1 MLSVIIVQ
9 LMKDLV
15 SEMFCLVIFV
25 DELHS
30 IKLHYLNILYI
41 NTQQKAVLHVNS
53 ISFELVLLS
62 QWLSVHEFYPP
73 VPNLS
78 IF

>member
-15 SEMFCLVIFV
+15 SETFCLVIFV
-25 DELHS
+25 DELCS
-30 IKLHYLNILYI
+30 IKLHYLNIYI
-41 NTQQKAVLHVNS
+41 NAQQKAVLYADS
-53 ISFELVLLS
+53 ISFELLLLS
-62 QWLSVHEFYPP
+62 QWLSVDEYYPP

-78 IF
+78 IL